1 MLVCEKWTLNRWK
14 IRFIDCYFAHFAR
27 LDVQCVLNQSKYRL
41 LTWYSVFEKIF
52 YWVMPSPNFIELTLK
67 LLILWVFEFLM
78 VGKGTHVGESASF
91 NGKMPKF
98 RQPTLGID
106 RERSIEDPPS
116 NPPWLTYEFVI
127 RRKNALKGYVTHYTL
142 SNLRPKFILE
152 TAPWF
157 FQTIQ
162 FLSLRVKTWNLH
174 F

>member
-1 MLVCEKWTLNRWK
+1 
-14 IRFIDCYFAHFAR
+14 
-27 LDVQCVLNQSKYRL
+27 
-41 LTWYSVFEKIF
+41 
-52 YWVMPSPNFIELTLK
+52 MPSPNFIELTLK

-91 NGKMPKF
+91 KGKMPKF

-152 TAPWF
+152 TAP
-157 FQTIQ
+157 
-162 FLSLRVKTWNLH
+162 
-174 F
+174 